1 MNKEVMDQIAL
12 GLLRAARTKRTDQR
26 SSGRT
31 TRHALRG
38 AMEAIDFAGHGA
50 VKMFDHAETP
60 EACAEL
66 ANKVSLVLSALGV
79 EHIVEGALVTVKP
92 IEPRKDESRQG
103 SVDAPKWAV
112 AKNASHALVPGAK
125 LLSKD
130 ERFYPDAW
138 VLSDDTGGSFCVQ
151 TETGKHLHLTGDEIQ
166 QRFTVGDWIVDL
178 DEIAMK
184 FGK

>member
-1 MNKEVMDQIAL
+1 MNKDMLDQILL
-12 GLLRAARTKRTDQR
+12 GMIRAERRKNSDQR

-38 AMEAIDFAGHGA
+38 AMEAIDVAGHGA
-50 VKMFDHAETP
+50 VEMFDHAETP
-60 EACAEL
+60 QACVEL
-66 ANKVSLVLSALGV
+66 AGKVSLVLTALGV
-79 EHIVEGALVTVKP
+79 EHVVEGAVVTVKP

-103 SVDAPKWAV
+103 SVDAPKWAI
-112 AKNASHALVPGAK
+112 AKNESHALVPGAK

-138 VLSDDTGGSFCVQ
+138 VLSDDTGGSHCVQ
-151 TETGKHLHLTGDEIQ
+151 TETGKHLHLTGDEIK
-166 QRFTVGDWIVDL
+166 QRFIVGDWIADL